1 MILMIGPRISLQD
14 LFDLLDLDLP
24 DLKEVKQKI
33 IVEDWTSA
41 QDALALHF
49 RTRTVPRWF
58 SNMKIESEEGGEDF
72 VLREADRIC
81 KNKITILDTTYNF
94 KESVDWE
101 FTGNHLKETTW
112 QLARHE
118 SWVVLGKAFSKTGHE
133 RYVKSFVGQMTD
145 WCEKILSPLEGN
157 GKAWNEN
164 AEIGSGVTNHWRTI
178 ECAHRLTY
186 SWPWTFY
193 FFLKSP
199 LFDSAAICTML
210 CSIME
215 QVQHLIK
222 FSQEDSKWRLKECC
236 GIYYIGVLLPE
247 LKDSEKLR
255 LLSLDR
261 MMRLFSTL
269 VYPDGALPDLSSS
282 DSLFKPLLSFIDLG
296 IQNGEKFPI
305 DFMASLQQILSYR
318 LYVSLPDG
326 IMPSINNGVY
336 TDIFPLLQRGARLF
350 PNRSD
355 FQWIATKGKKGIVP
369 NRQSKAFPYAGQY
382 VMRSSVE
389 GQDSYLL
396 FDAGPIG
403 QNGHEDKLSI
413 IVYSQGQLHI
423 IDPGYYTRDLTSS
436 WQAYARSSHAHNVVV
451 VDGQGQQS
459 SETHGYKIKKGSAN
473 WITNDD
479 FDFVSASYNDGF
491 GKDKIKVLHTRSIFF
506 LKSRFWIMTDIL
518 EPTDNLYHT
527 YESLFHLNAEYA
539 TKVDRPEGVCTCNKT
554 ESNFGIYPITKYPLD
569 LNIVEGQKEP
579 KIQGWEFCDGGNKIR
594 PIPTAIFSLNAKGCV
609 AISYVLMPQGSK
621 DEILSVRELDFS
633 TDAESSS
640 SGLLEFQSGYVVAFQ
655 IQKPVFL
662 DSIKM
667 TVLIVNKNGRVE
679 HIYSNS
685 ADVLSFGRKK
695 IRVGARFKI

>member
-1 MILMIGPRISLQD
+1 MAGPRINFQD

-33 IVEDWTSA
+33 IVADWTSA
-41 QDALALHF
+41 QDALALHL

-58 SNMKIESEEGGEDF
+58 SDMEIEPEGASEDF

-81 KNKITILDTTYNF
+81 KNKFTILDTTYNF
-94 KESVDWE
+94 KESIDWE

-118 SWVVLGKAFSKTGHE
+118 SWVVLGKAFSKTGNE

-157 GKAWNEN
+157 GKAWKEN
-164 AEIGSGVTNHWRTI
+164 AEMGSGITNHWRTL

-186 SWPWTFY
+186 SWPWAFY
-193 FFLKSP
+193 SFLKSP

-210 CSIME
+210 CSMME
-215 QVQHLIK
+215 QVHHLIK
-222 FSQEDSKWRLKECC
+222 FSREDSKWRLKECC
-236 GIYYIGVLLPE
+236 GIYYTGVLFPE

-255 LLSLDR
+255 LLALDR
-261 MMRLFSTL
+261 MMRLFSNL

-282 DSLFKPLLSFIDLG
+282 DSSFKPLLSSIDLG
-296 IQNGEKFPI
+296 IRNGEKFPI
-305 DFMASLQQILSYR
+305 DFMAGLQQIFSYR

-355 FQWIATKGKKGIVP
+355 FQWVATKGKKGIVP
-369 NRQSKAFPYAGQY
+369 NSQSKAFPYAGQY
-382 VMRSSVE
+382 VMRSSVA
-389 GQDSYLL
+389 GGDSYLL

-413 IVYSQGQLHI
+413 IVYSHGQLHI

-436 WQAYARSSHAHNVVV
+436 WQAYARSSQAHNVVI

-459 SETHGYKIKKGSAN
+459 SETQGYNSKKVSAN
-473 WITNDD
+473 WITNAD
-479 FDFVSASYNDGF
+479 FDFVSATYNEGF
-491 GKDKIKVLHTRSIFF
+491 GNKKINVLHTRSIFF
-506 LKSRFWIMTDIL
+506 LKSCFWIMTDIL
-518 EPTDNLYHT
+518 EPTDSLTHT

-539 TKVDRPEGVCTCNKT
+539 TQADRHGGIYTHNNT
-554 ESNFGIYPITKYPLD
+554 GRHFGIYPITKYPLD
-569 LNIVEGQKEP
+569 IRIVKGQKEP
-579 KIQGWEFCDGGNKIR
+579 QIQGWEFYDGGAKIC

-609 AISYVLMPQGSK
+609 VISYVLMPQENEDK
-621 DEILSVRELDFS
+621 LLVVRELGFS
-633 TDAESSS
+633 GDAKNCS
-640 SGLLEFQSGYVVAFQ
+640 SGLLEFQSGQAVAYQ
-655 IQKPVFL
+655 IQKPPFQ

-667 TVLIVNKNGRVE
+667 TVLMINKNERIE
-679 HIYSNS
+679 RIYSNS
-685 ADVLSFGRKK
+685 ADVLSFGKKK
-695 IRVGARFKI
+695 IRVGSRFKI

>member
-1 MILMIGPRISLQD
+1 MIGPRINLQD

-33 IVEDWTSA
+33 IVEDWASA
-41 QDALALHF
+41 RDALALHL

-58 SNMKIESEEGGEDF
+58 SDMEIEPEGASEDF

-81 KNKITILDTTYNF
+81 KNKFTILDTTYNF
-94 KESVDWE
+94 KESIDWE

-118 SWVVLGKAFSKTGHE
+118 FWVVLGKAFSKTGNE
-133 RYVKSFVGQMTD
+133 RYVKSFVGQMAD
-145 WCEKILSPLEGN
+145 WCERILSPLEGN

-164 AEIGSGVTNHWRTI
+164 AEMGSGITNHWRTL

-186 SWPWTFY
+186 SWPRAFY
-193 FFLKSP
+193 SFVKSP

-210 CSIME
+210 CSMME
-215 QVQHLIK
+215 QVHHLIN
-222 FSQEDSKWRLKECC
+222 FSREDSKWRLKECC
-236 GIYYIGVLLPE
+236 SIYCMGVLFPE

-255 LLSLDR
+255 LLALDR
-261 MMRLFSTL
+261 MMRLFSNL

-282 DSLFKPLLSFIDLG
+282 DSSFKSLLSSIDLG
-296 IQNGEKFPI
+296 IRNGEKFPI
-305 DFMASLQQILSYR
+305 DFMAGLQQIFSYR
-318 LYVSLPDG
+318 LYVSLPNW

-336 TDIFPLLQRGARLF
+336 TDIFPLIQRGARIF

-355 FQWIATKGKKGIVP
+355 FQWVATKGEKGIIP
-369 NRQSKAFPYAGQY
+369 DRQSKAFPYAGQY
-382 VMRSSVE
+382 VMRSSVD

-413 IVYSQGQLHI
+413 IVYSHGQLHI

-436 WQAYARSSHAHNVVV
+436 WQAYARSSQAHNVVI

-459 SETHGYKIKKGSAN
+459 SETQGYNIRKVSAD
-473 WITNDD
+473 WITNAD
-479 FDFVSASYNDGF
+479 FDFVSASYNEGF
-491 GKDKIKVLHTRSIFF
+491 GKERINVLHTRSIFF

-518 EPTDNLYHT
+518 EPTDDLTHT
-527 YESLFHLNAEYA
+527 YESHFHLNAEYVTQA
-539 TKVDRPEGVCTCNKT
+539 DCPDGICTHNKT
-554 ESNFGIYPITKYPLD
+554 GSNFGIYPITKYPL
-569 LNIVEGQKEP
+569 NIRMVKGQKEP
-579 KIQGWEFCDGGNKIR
+579 QIQGWEFCDGGAKTR

-609 AISYVLMPQGSK
+609 VISYVLMPQK
-621 DEILSVRELDFS
+621 NEDKLSAIRELGFS
-633 TDAESSS
+633 VDAQNCS
-640 SGLLEFQSGYVVAFQ
+640 SGLLEFHSGYAVAFQ
-655 IQKPVFL
+655 IQKPPFQ

-667 TVLIVNKNGRVE
+667 TVLMINKNERIE
-679 HIYSNS
+679 RIYSNS
-685 ADVLSFGRKK
+685 ADVLSFGKKK
-695 IRVGARFKI
+695 IRVGSRFKI

>member
-1 MILMIGPRISLQD
+1 MTGPRISHQD

-33 IVEDWTSA
+33 IEEDWTSA
-41 QDALALHF
+41 RDALALHL
-49 RTRTVPRWF
+49 RTRTNPRWF
-58 SNMKIESEEGGEDF
+58 SDMEIGPERADEDF

-81 KNKITILDTTYNF
+81 KNKFAILGTTYNF
-94 KESVDWE
+94 KESIDWE

-118 SWVVLGKAFSKTGHE
+118 FWVVLGNAFSKTGNE
-133 RYVKSFVGQMTD
+133 RYVKSFVGQMVD

-164 AEIGSGVTNHWRTI
+164 AEMGSGFTNHWRTL

-186 SWPWTFY
+186 SWPWAFY
-193 FFLKSP
+193 SFVKSP

-210 CSIME
+210 CSMME

-222 FSQEDSKWRLKECC
+222 FSREDSKWRLKECC
-236 GIYYIGVLLPE
+236 GIYCVGVLFPE
-247 LKDSEKLR
+247 FKGSEKLR

-261 MMRLFSTL
+261 MIRLFSNL

-282 DSLFKPLLSFIDLG
+282 DSLFKPLLSSIDLG
-296 IQNGEKFPI
+296 IRNGKKFPI
-305 DFMASLQQILSYR
+305 DFMAGLQQIFSYR

-350 PNRSD
+350 PSRLD

-369 NRQSKAFPYAGQY
+369 DRQSKAFPYAGQY
-382 VMRSSVE
+382 VMRSSVAE
-389 GQDSYLL
+389 GDSYLL

-403 QNGHEDKLSI
+403 RNGHEDKLSI
-413 IVYSQGQLHI
+413 IVYSHGQLHI
-423 IDPGYYTRDLTSS
+423 IDPGYYARDLTSS
-436 WQAYARSSHAHNVVV
+436 WQAYARSSQAHNVVV

-459 SETHGYKIKKGSAN
+459 SETQEYNIKKVSAN
-473 WITNDD
+473 WITNAD
-479 FDFVSASYNDGF
+479 FDFVSASYNEGF
-491 GKDKIKVLHTRSIFF
+491 GKERIKVLHTRSIFF

-518 EPTDNLYHT
+518 EPTDNLNHT

-539 TKVDRPEGVCTCNKT
+539 TQADCPEGICTHNKT
-554 ESNFGIYPITKYPLD
+554 ESIFGIYPITKHP
-569 LNIVEGQKEP
+569 LNIRIVKGQKEP
-579 KIQGWEFCDGGNKIR
+579 QIQGWEFYDGGAKIR
-594 PIPTAIFSLNAKGCV
+594 PIPTAIFSLNTKGCV
-609 AISYVLMPQGSK
+609 VISYVLIPQENEDK
-621 DEILSVRELDFS
+621 LLAVRESGFS
-633 TDAESSS
+633 VDAKNCS
-640 SGLLEFQSGYVVAFQ
+640 SGLLEFQSGYAVAFQ
-655 IQKPVFL
+655 IQKPIFQ

-667 TVLIVNKNGRVE
+667 TVLIVKKNGRVE

-685 ADVLSFGRKK
+685 ADVFFFGKKK
-695 IRVGARFKI
+695 IRVGSRFKI